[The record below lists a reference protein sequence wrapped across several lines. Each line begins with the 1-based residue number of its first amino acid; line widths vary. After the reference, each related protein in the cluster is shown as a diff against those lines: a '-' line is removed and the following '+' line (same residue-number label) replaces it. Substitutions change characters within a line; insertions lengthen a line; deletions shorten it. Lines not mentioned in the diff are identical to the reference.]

1 MLGMSGFLKVS
12 TNSMKI
18 DAERIMDL
26 NNKIP
31 QLMDELNS
39 AMKQLSTCWEGP
51 AWSVYQSNVVYH
63 MEMLNEIYHYMNGY
77 LESIQE
83 ARENYGRVEQDVCA
97 NIAKIN
103 TLW

>member
-1 MLGMSGFLKVS
+1 MSDFLKVS

-18 DAERIMDL
+18 DAERIADL

-31 QLMDELNS
+31 QFIDELNI
-39 AMKQLSTCWEGP
+39 AMKQLSTCWEGT

-63 MEMLNEIYHYMNGY
+63 MEMLNEIYQYMNGY
-77 LESIQE
+77 LKSLQE
-83 ARENYGRVEQDVCA
+83 ARENYVRAEQDVRVS
-97 NIAKIN
+97 IQKIN